1 MAVEGLIIVESRSG
15 PAETVQ
21 RLEAAIR
28 GRGLTL
34 FARIDHAR
42 GAAEAGLA
50 LPPTDLLIFGSA
62 RAGTP
67 LMQAGQTAGI
77 DLPLKFLVWQE
88 ASGPTR
94 IGYND
99 PAWIARRHGLA
110 ASPAAAG
117 LAQALADL
125 AAAAAS

>member
-1 MAVEGLIIVESRSG
+1 MESKSG
-15 PAETVQ
+15 PAETVR
-21 RLEAAIR
+21 RLEAGIQAR
-28 GRGLTL
+28 GMTL

-42 GAAEAGLA
+42 GAAEAGIA

-67 LMQAGQTAGI
+67 LMQAGRSSGI
-77 DLPLKFLVWQE
+77 DLPLKVLVWQE
-88 ASGPTR
+88 ASGRTL

-110 ASPAAAG
+110 GSDAV
-117 LAQALADL
+117 L
-125 AAAAAS
+125 AAMARGLESLAADAAR